1 MEYKDYYKI
10 LGVDKKATQAQIKSA
25 YRKLAKKYHP
35 DVDKTK
41 AASDKFK
48 EINEAY
54 EVLSDKEKRDRYDN
68 LGANWQNMGYGQA
81 SNQGWEQF
89 YQNMGREGGTHTYTQ
104 GDFSSF
110 GQFGGFSDFF
120 KTIFGDLAFQN
131 AGATSASSGFYN
143 DFARQTT
150 KRQTKTTNSSQ
161 KAVKLDQ
168 EEVVNVTAQDLFSSK
183 PVKVKVSTIE
193 KCTHCNGGGTMCY
206 NCGGTGIV
214 KNTRTLNVKIP
225 QGIKEGQKI
234 RIKGEGR
241 LDESTNQR
249 GDLFLI
255 VKFKDPQYEIQGSDV
270 TKTIDI
276 TPSQAVL
283 GANINV
289 ETLHGKVAIKIPPKT
304 NSGKILRLKELG
316 LPQKSGGYGNLNLKI
331 QIDIPK
337 TLTAKEID
345 LYKKLSELE
354 NNN

>member
-10 LGVDKKATQAQIKSA
+10 LGVDKKATQTQIKSA

-54 EVLSDKEKRDRYDN
+54 EVLSDKEKRERYDN
-68 LGANWQNMGYGQA
+68 LGSNWQNMGYG
-81 SNQGWEQF
+81 SNANQGGWEQF
-89 YQNMGREGGTHTYTQ
+89 YQNAGSSRSNTYTQ

-120 KTIFGDLAFQN
+120 KTIFGDMTFQT
-131 AGATSASSGFYN
+131 GGSGSTSSSSGFY
-143 DFARQTT
+143 DDLYSTQA
-150 KRQTKTTNSSQ
+150 KRQTKSAQ
-161 KAVKLDQ
+161 KTVNLDQTEIINISANDLMSKTAVK
-168 EEVVNVTAQDLFSSK
+168 VT
-183 PVKVKVSTIE
+183 VSTIE
-193 KCTHCNGGGTMCY
+193 KCTHCNGKGSMCY

-225 QGIKEGQKI
+225 TGIKEGQKI

-241 LDESTNQR
+241 LDESTSQR
-249 GDLFLI
+249 GDLYLS
-255 VKFKDPQYEIQGSDV
+255 VRFKDPIYEISGSDLSKIIEV
-270 TKTIDI
+270 

-283 GANINV
+283 GAELDV
-289 ETLHGKVAIKIPPKT
+289 DTLHGKVGIKIPPKS

-316 LPQKSGGYGNLNLKI
+316 LPQKSGGFGNLNLKI
-331 QIDIPK
+331 RINIPK
-337 TLTAKEID
+337 NLSEREID
-345 LYKKLSELE
+345 LYKELGE
-354 NNN
+354 IEKNR